1 MVSKGTDTSA
11 SGHVKST
18 SKPERHTQKTL
29 DTNQSIQTPPKS
41 TQENSQTLTSSQQ
54 ASRARHL
61 VLQADKVD
69 SMTTEV
75 TSFLKLLGLQ
85 GKRNHAIYSL
95 RTSETSSATTTK
107 TTLDNKKVTPS
118 KPSFEP
124 LMTWGMMLNGSVLT
138 ARCMY
143 HKTGNVSSLSGI
155 LEANVPKEYFLSE
168 RATQNLMNHKEKHK
182 AKGNGFGTHIA
193 KRDSDKV
200 HTIDAT
206 YYKGGHGSMIAE
218 KESKVVNIQTSGRGN
233 GKVETR
239 VREGFGQVGRG
250 SGGNTRQQKTLV
262 MEKVFDGSQG
272 MRVYNT
278 NGTSVSLNAHGGGQ
292 GAKTGLYVIPVLTP
306 DRAKKRQNGR
316 RFKKD
321 GEPAFTITAVD
332 KHGVMIGSDGEN
344 YKIRRLTPL
353 ECERLQG
360 FDDYWTLSQYKGKPM
375 SDSQRYAQCGNA
387 VTVDVIQYIGSFLK

>member
-11 SGHVKST
+11 SGRVKST
-18 SKPERHTQKTL
+18 SKPEQHTQKTL

-41 TQENSQTLTSSQQ
+41 TQKNSQTLTSSQQ

-95 RTSETSSATTTK
+95 RTSETSSATTPK
-107 TTLDNKKVTPS
+107 MTLDNKKVTPS

>member
-1 MVSKGTDTSA
+1 
-11 SGHVKST
+11 
-18 SKPERHTQKTL
+18 
-29 DTNQSIQTPPKS
+29 
-41 TQENSQTLTSSQQ
+41 
-54 ASRARHL
+54 
-61 VLQADKVD
+61 
-69 SMTTEV
+69 
-75 TSFLKLLGLQ
+75 
-85 GKRNHAIYSL
+85 
-95 RTSETSSATTTK
+95 
-107 TTLDNKKVTPS
+107 
-118 KPSFEP
+118 
-124 LMTWGMMLNGSVLT
+124 
-138 ARCMY
+138 
-143 HKTGNVSSLSGI
+143 
-155 LEANVPKEYFLSE
+155 
-168 RATQNLMNHKEKHK
+168 MNHKEKHK

>member
-11 SGHVKST
+11 SGRVKST
-18 SKPERHTQKTL
+18 SKPEQHTQKTL

-41 TQENSQTLTSSQQ
+41 TQENSQTLTFSQQ
-54 ASRARHL
+54 ASRARRL

-138 ARCMY
+138 ARCIY
-143 HKTGNVSSLSGI
+143 HKTGNVSSLSDI
-155 LEANVPKEYFLSE
+155 LEDNVPKEYFLSE

>member
-11 SGHVKST
+11 SGRVKST
-18 SKPERHTQKTL
+18 SKPEQHTQKTL

-41 TQENSQTLTSSQQ
+41 TQKNSQTLTSSQQ

-107 TTLDNKKVTPS
+107 MTLDNKKVTPS

-143 HKTGNVSSLSGI
+143 HKTGNVSSLLDI
-155 LEANVPKEYFLSE
+155 LEDDVPKGYFLSE
-168 RATQNLMNHKEKHK
+168 RATQNLMKHKEKHK

>member
-1 MVSKGTDTSA
+1 MK
-11 SGHVKST
+11 
-18 SKPERHTQKTL
+18 
-29 DTNQSIQTPPKS
+29 
-41 TQENSQTLTSSQQ
+41 
-54 ASRARHL
+54 
-61 VLQADKVD
+61 
-69 SMTTEV
+69 
-75 TSFLKLLGLQ
+75 
-85 GKRNHAIYSL
+85 
-95 RTSETSSATTTK
+95 
-107 TTLDNKKVTPS
+107 
-118 KPSFEP
+118 
-124 LMTWGMMLNGSVLT
+124 
-138 ARCMY
+138 
-143 HKTGNVSSLSGI
+143 
-155 LEANVPKEYFLSE
+155 
-168 RATQNLMNHKEKHK
+168 HKEKHK

-218 KESKVVNIQTSGRGN
+218 KDSKVVNIQTSGRGD

-262 MEKVFDGSQG
+262 MEKLFDGSQG

-292 GAKTGLYVIPVLTP
+292 GAKTGLYAVPAKKIIRKGKLNVYNTDGQAGKVYDVDGVTPSVTGHRINSQGYYAIPVLTP